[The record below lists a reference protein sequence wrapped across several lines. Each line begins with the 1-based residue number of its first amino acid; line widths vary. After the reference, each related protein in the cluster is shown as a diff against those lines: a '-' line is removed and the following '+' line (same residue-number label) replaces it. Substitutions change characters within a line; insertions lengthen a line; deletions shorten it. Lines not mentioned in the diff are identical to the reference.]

1 MPGSPLKRHRK
12 LGVRDEDG
20 NVVAFPFLPRVT
32 GASHPPGWRQWSPA
46 DKVEHLLGMSLDQ
59 MHDVLSWRA
68 AELDPYRLSVQ
79 WQVARVILMVGA
91 KHLLAAERQQ
101 QRSAALE
108 DLARGFNGERP

>member
-1 MPGSPLKRHRK
+1 MKLASGISDGQNNPRPHPSVGSSP
-12 LGVRDEDG
+12 
-20 NVVAFPFLPRVT
+20 PRRRP
-32 GASHPPGWRQWSPA
+32 AGWRQWSPA
-46 DKVEHLLGMSLDQ
+46 EKIEHLLGMSLDQ

-68 AELDPYRLSVQ
+68 GEADPYRLSVQ

>member
-1 MPGSPLKRHRK
+1 MIHSDDGS
-12 LGVRDEDG
+12 
-20 NVVAFPFLPRVT
+20 VVAFPRMPRAAALPR
-32 GASHPPGWRQWSPA
+32 GWRRWSPVE
-46 DKVEHLLGMSLDQ
+46 KIEHLLGMSLDQ

-68 AELDPYRLSVQ
+68 GEADPYRLSVQ